1 MDSIAW
7 IFYWLFSFK
16 SKEQIKIH
24 FFEKIGQNLVLG
36 LGMKKVSKNKKPLVA
51 FLNVPLTD
59 LLKASIVFLT
69 LIILKDL

>member
-1 MDSIAW
+1 MDFW
-7 IFYWLFSFK
+7 LVIFFY
-16 SKEQIKIH
+16 
-24 FFEKIGQNLVLG
+24 EKNGEIFTFLTKLG
-36 LGMKKVSKNKKPLVA
+36 WELKKAFKNKIPLVA